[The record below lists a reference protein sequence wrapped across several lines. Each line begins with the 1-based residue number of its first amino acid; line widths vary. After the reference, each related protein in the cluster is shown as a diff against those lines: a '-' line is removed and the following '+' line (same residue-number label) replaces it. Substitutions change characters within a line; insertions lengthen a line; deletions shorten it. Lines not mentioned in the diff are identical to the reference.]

1 MAKLIVVVV
10 IVLIAVAAFLGGMW
24 WQKEHI
30 GGLRKWQLSKPMELQ
45 ESPGRRGALP
55 AGTVLYEYRMLPEA
69 GTYIVFITTQ
79 QKDALESYE
88 AEDGRTNVIDPLTGY
103 VPENGDRTE

>member
-1 MAKLIVVVV
+1 MAKLIILFVV
-10 IVLIAVAAFLGGMW
+10 VLIAAAAFWAGMW

-30 GGLRKWQLSKPMELQ
+30 GELRKWQLSKPMELK
-45 ESPGRRGALP
+45 ESPGRRGKLP

-79 QKDALESYE
+79 QRDALQPYES
-88 AEDGRTNVIDPLTGY
+88 EDGRTNVVDPLTGY
-103 VPENGDRTE
+103 VSLIGDRSE